1 MVVSIHNKL
10 INTAAREVL
19 KPINMVR
26 KGQSRLW
33 LDDNGWGGAIAEFQ
47 PSQWSKGSYL
57 NVAVSWQW
65 YPRADY
71 AYDLANRESAFV
83 EFENEESFMLQARSL
98 AEQAKQ
104 RVLYYRDELSN
115 PQRAKQF
122 VLANTAGGSQHIWAG
137 LNKGMICLHARD
149 FALARH
155 FFAEALACKDDR
167 AWAIQVKTFIQQ
179 LMSLTPAEQLMFVK
193 RTVAQSRQLKK
204 RPAIEIAFGDE
215 PK

>member
-1 MVVSIHNKL
+1 M
-10 INTAAREVL
+10 
-19 KPINMVR
+19 
-26 KGQSRLW
+26 
-33 LDDNGWGGAIAEFQ
+33 
-47 PSQWSKGSYL
+47 
-57 NVAVSWQW
+57 
-65 YPRADY
+65 
-71 AYDLANRESAFV
+71 
-83 EFENEESFMLQARSL
+83 
-98 AEQAKQ
+98 
-104 RVLYYRDELSN
+104 
-115 PQRAKQF
+115 
-122 VLANTAGGSQHIWAG
+122 LANTAGGSQHIWAG

-167 AWAIQVKTFIQQ
+167 AWAMEVKTFIQQ